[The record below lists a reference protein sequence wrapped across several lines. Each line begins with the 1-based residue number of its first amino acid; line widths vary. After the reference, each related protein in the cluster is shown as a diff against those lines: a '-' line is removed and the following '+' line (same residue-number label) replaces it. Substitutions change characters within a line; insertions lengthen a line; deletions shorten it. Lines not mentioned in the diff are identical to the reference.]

1 MNLRIATKTLKT
13 VLVPGLLLCVMLLA
27 VTGCS
32 KKTRNVLFNTPKKY
46 QKLGLAVVH
55 LNADSSGG
63 LENYEHRI
71 QPDDRISLRFLNN
84 FDISSGVTITKQGG
98 AENGI
103 SFLVDKEGLVSL
115 PMLGRID
122 VLGMTKRE
130 AQEILEAKYST
141 IFNNPSVEVTV
152 TGLSISVQ
160 GEVRDPGIYELE
172 REKTTLLEMLAA
184 AGGVTQYAKKKV
196 VKVVR
201 GTAQNKEPEILIFDL
216 RKLESIET
224 SDLILRDKDVVY
236 VEPRDIRVVAEAV
249 SPYSSF
255 LAILSTVTNITVVAI
270 NIVGR

>member
-1 MNLRIATKTLKT
+1 MNLRNATHTLKA
-13 VLVPGLLLCVMLLA
+13 VALPGLLLCVMLLA
-27 VTGCS
+27 VSGCS

-84 FDISSGVTITKQGG
+84 FDISAGVTITKQGG

-115 PMLGRID
+115 PMLGRVN

-130 AQEILEAKYST
+130 AQAVLEKQYGT

-184 AGGVTQYAKKKV
+184 AGGVTQYGKKKV

-255 LAILSTVTNITVVAI
+255 LAILSTVTTITVVAI